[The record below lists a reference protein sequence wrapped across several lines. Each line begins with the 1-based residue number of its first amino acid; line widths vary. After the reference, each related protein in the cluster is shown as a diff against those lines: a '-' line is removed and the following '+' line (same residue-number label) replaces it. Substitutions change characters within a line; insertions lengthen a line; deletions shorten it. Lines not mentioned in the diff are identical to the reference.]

1 MVIQEG
7 GDAKGEGGGEEE
19 KEDKPI
25 RKHMVHLLISFTK
38 LEYYSK
44 FGKTTKE
51 HTPGR

>member
-7 GDAKGEGGGEEE
+7 GDAKGEGGGEGEE
-19 KEDKPI
+19 KETNLLENT
-25 RKHMVHLLISFTK
+25 VHLLISFTK

-51 HTPGR
+51 HTRGR